1 MTQSAYRY
9 RRWQRQ
15 QRRQGKQGR
24 QPAYSS
30 LFRHGTETLSAA
42 VTAAVTAGEA
52 RTAQNQMMT
61 DTDSPCASTV
71 KNPTIIFL
79 ISPFLSTRDLVQLG
93 QTCIVFGSAQETEDQ
108 QISLI
113 NRVAD
118 HLFLNEA
125 NYNEMRAL
133 PCNISQSYILRLHR
147 LMSMRQFLQEVA
159 PQRGAIH
166 FHHTH

>member
-1 MTQSAYRY
+1 MSAD
-9 RRWQRQ
+9 
-15 QRRQGKQGR
+15 
-24 QPAYSS
+24 
-30 LFRHGTETLSAA
+30 TETSSAA
-42 VTAAVTAGEA
+42 ASVAATTAGEA
-52 RTAQNQMMT
+52 MTAASLLFAI
-61 DTDSPCASTV
+61 SPRHRNIVSGGNSSSDGRGGKDGSKSNDDGRAL

-93 QTCIVFGSAQETEDQ
+93 RTCIEFGSAQETEDQ

-118 HLFLNEA
+118 HLFLNKA

-166 FHHTH
+166 FDHTHWG

>member
-1 MTQSAYRY
+1 MD
-9 RRWQRQ
+9 
-15 QRRQGKQGR
+15 
-24 QPAYSS
+24 
-30 LFRHGTETLSAA
+30 LFLFKYYYLFKTFTLGMDKL
-42 VTAAVTAGEA
+42 VQLGWEYGY
-52 RTAQNQMMT
+52 
-61 DTDSPCASTV
+61 
-71 KNPTIIFL
+71 PTIIFL
-79 ISPFLSTRDLVQLG
+79 ISPILSTRDLVQLG
-93 QTCIVFGSAQETEDQ
+93 RTCIEFGSAQETEDQ

-118 HLFLNEA
+118 HLFLNKA

-166 FHHTH
+166 FDHTHWG